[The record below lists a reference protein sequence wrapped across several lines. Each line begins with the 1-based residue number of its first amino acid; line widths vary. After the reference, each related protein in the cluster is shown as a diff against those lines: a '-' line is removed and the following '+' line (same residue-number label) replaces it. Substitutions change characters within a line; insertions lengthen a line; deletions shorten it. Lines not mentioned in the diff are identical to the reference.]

1 MKTRLWGGAAI
12 GAWWLTVG
20 SLGCTQSDLQ
30 PANMVEKHVVDNR
43 VDVSGAFCSAKPI
56 EQRFPVKILLIMDG
70 SGSLQFTDEGA
81 IRVRAVTE
89 LLNRYVGNDSVL
101 FHIILFNTF
110 VQEFPPTKDFVDA
123 YYLSQQV
130 SLNAQLQVAEVLTDY
145 QAALSAAFDLLR
157 VDTAHAEARNTKY
170 VVVLFSDG
178 QPSPVCCV
186 CQDEWNAMPQ
196 AGDPNNCPAEDVQQV
211 GARRY
216 NPGECPPVTL
226 GDLNISFSEFRVC
239 EGQREFT
246 LCNNLDALQ
255 VVFPARWEDQ
265 FPDLPIEQNYN
276 RGYQILGLVDDI
288 VELCKGLDVGAFQL
302 HTIMLWNEALPPAIA
317 LIVAAD
323 YCRQSRLLRQIAE
336 RGGGE
341 YREARRAE
349 QIDFLQF
356 DFTALKRTNK
366 VRRIFV
372 TNRNLMPG
380 LEKMEIDSD
389 GDGISDVKEYQI
401 GTDPL
406 LVDTDGD
413 GFSDLVEHRYA
424 SYGLD
429 PIDSYKPYT
438 PCMAF
443 GAPPLTP
450 QDDPATGQPGTSPS
464 PSDDEAQATDSD
476 KDGLRDCEETLLGT
490 SNTSAD
496 SDKDTIPDG
505 MEVRFGLDP
514 MTMDAEEDYDF
525 DGLSN
530 IEEVLRNTNPRVD
543 DPKLRRE
550 SGFRYDLERAFETL
564 DQQECFDLKLR
575 HLLLGTTAGYF
586 RYPADPSQP
595 QHIDLPGYNEI
606 QIYEVESPSD
616 EPLGETSVRGTCY
629 RARYVEPDFREPADG
644 ILRPDI
650 CEPSAADPAA
660 CAAPLRDLVNDPLA
674 AMYGKECLGLSP
686 PCLTDADCPA
696 SKPTCTDPTGSGSTA
711 RLICQ

>member
-1 MKTRLWGGAAI
+1 MMTRLWGGAAI
-12 GAWWLTVG
+12 GGLLFAVAG
-20 SLGCTQSDLQ
+20 LGCTQSDLQ
-30 PANMVEKHVVDNR
+30 PANIVEKHVVDNK
-43 VDVSGAFCSAKPI
+43 VEVSGAFCSAKPV

-130 SLNAQLQVAEVLTDY
+130 SVNAQLQVAEVLTDY

-157 VDTAHAEARNTKY
+157 VDTARAEARNTKY
-170 VVVLFSDG
+170 VVLLFSDG

-186 CQDEWNAMPQ
+186 CQDEWNAK
-196 AGDPNNCPAEDVQQV
+196 PNPDTSMDCTQGEVYPA

-216 NPGECPPVTL
+216 NPGECPPVTIA
-226 GDLNISFSEFRVC
+226 DINIGMSLARVC
-239 EGQREFT
+239 DGQWEAT
-246 LCNNLDALQ
+246 LCNNLEDLNIT
-255 VVFPARWEDQ
+255 FPDRWANQ
-265 FPDLPIEQNYN
+265 FPDLPTEMNYN
-276 RGYQILGLVDDI
+276 RDYQILGLVDDI

-302 HTIMLWNEALPPAIA
+302 HTIMLWNEALPAAIQA
-317 LIVAAD
+317 ILGTD
-323 YCRQSRLLRQIAE
+323 YCRQSKLLRQIAE

-389 GDGISDVKEYQI
+389 GDGLSDAREYEL

-413 GFSDLVEHRYA
+413 GFGDLVEGRYS
-424 SYGLD
+424 SYGMD
-429 PIDSYKPYT
+429 PIDPYKPYT

-443 GAPPLTP
+443 GVPPLTP
-450 QDDPATGQPGTSPS
+450 QLDPYTGQPGTSPS

-496 SDKDTIPDG
+496 TDKDTIPDG

-514 MTMDAEEDYDF
+514 LAMDADDDYDF

-564 DQQECFDLKLR
+564 DQQECFDLRLR

-586 RYPADPSQP
+586 RYPADPSVP

-616 EPLGETSVRGTCY
+616 DPLGETTVRGMCY
-629 RARYVEPDFREPADG
+629 RSRYVEPDYREPADG
-644 ILRPDI
+644 ILKPDI
-650 CEPSAADPAA
+650 CEPNPNDPAA

-674 AMYGKECLGLSP
+674 AMYGKDCLGVSP
-686 PCLTDADCPA
+686 PCLVDTDCPIG
-696 SKPTCTDPTGSGSTA
+696 KTCVDPSGSGSTA
-711 RLICQ
+711 RRICQ

>member
-1 MKTRLWGGAAI
+1 MKKVRLAGASI
-12 GAWWLTVG
+12 GALVMATG
-20 SLGCTQSDLQ
+20 GLGCTQSDLQ
-30 PANMVEKHVVDNR
+30 PANIVEKRFVDNK
-43 VDVSGAFCSAKPI
+43 VEASGAFCSSKPI

-110 VQEFPPTKDFVDA
+110 VQEFPASREFVDA
-123 YYLSQQV
+123 YFLSQQV

-145 QAALSAAFDLLR
+145 QAALSTAFDLLR
-157 VDTAHAEARNTKY
+157 VDTARPEARNTKY

-186 CQDEWNAMPQ
+186 CQDEWDQVPVAN
-196 AGDPNNCPAEDVQQV
+196 DPNNCSPTDVYPA
-211 GARRY
+211 GARQY
-216 NPGECPPVTL
+216 NAGECPAVTMADINV
-226 GDLNISFSEFRVC
+226 GFSASRVC
-239 EGQREFT
+239 DGQREAT
-246 LCNNLDALQ
+246 LCNNLEQLQ
-255 VVFPARWEDQ
+255 ITFPDRWQDQ

-276 RGYQILGLVDDI
+276 RTYQILSLVDDI
-288 VELCKGLDVGAFQL
+288 VELCQGLDVGAFQL
-302 HTIMLWNEALPPAIA
+302 HTIMLWNEALPPAIQNILA
-317 LIVAAD
+317 VD

-389 GDGISDVKEYQI
+389 GDGLSDQTEYDI
-401 GTDPL
+401 GSDPL

-413 GFSDLVEHRYA
+413 GYSDLVEHRYKTQ
-424 SYGLD
+424 GTD
-429 PIDSYKPYT
+429 PINPIKPYT
-438 PCMAF
+438 PCLAM
-443 GAPPLTP
+443 GAQPLTP
-450 QDDPATGQPGTSPS
+450 ADDPSSGAPGTSLS
-464 PSDDEAQATDSD
+464 PSDDEAQATDAD
-476 KDGLRDCEETLLGT
+476 RDGLRDCEEELLGT

-496 SDKDTIPDG
+496 TDKDTIPDG
-505 MEVRFGLDP
+505 LEVRFGLDP
-514 MTMDAEEDYDF
+514 RLYDADDDWDF

-530 IEEVLRNTNPRVD
+530 IEEVLRNTNPRLD
-543 DPKLRRE
+543 DPKLRRS
-550 SGFRYDLERAFETL
+550 SGFRYDLKMASETL
-564 DQQECFDLKLR
+564 DQRECFDLGLR
-575 HLLLGTTAGYF
+575 HMLLGTTAGYF
-586 RYPADPSQP
+586 RFPSDPSTP

-616 EPLGETSVRGTCY
+616 DPMGETVVRGMCY
-629 RARYVEPDFREPADG
+629 RARYVEPDYREPADG
-644 ILRPDI
+644 LLT
-650 CEPSAADPAA
+650 PAISDTD
-660 CAAPLRDLVNDPLA
+660 LRDLVNDPLA
-674 AMYGKECLGLSP
+674 AMYGKECLGISP
-686 PCLTDADCPA
+686 PCLVDTDCPTGT
-696 SKPTCTDPTGSGSTA
+696 SCVDPTGAGSSA
-711 RLICQ
+711 RRVCQ